1 MAPADV
7 SIHSARMWIL
17 DNSVSALET
26 MNNEVETCAKYLGS
40 AAVDIIVYA
49 CTAGSFLEGVAFD
62 EKVKRR
68 ISEASGGTLAIP
80 TSSAVIEAL
89 RFLGLRKLSVATPYA
104 PEVNARLRVFL
115 EGNGFHVVNLAG
127 QPHADSRQIGD
138 DLPEDIFEVAR
149 QHCSPEAD
157 GMLLSCT
164 NWRAMEVA
172 DQLEKEIRRPVVTS
186 NQATIWATFQ
196 SLGLT
201 APIQGFGSLLAGPGI
216 FAPA

>member
-1 MAPADV
+1 
-7 SIHSARMWIL
+7 MWIL

-26 MNNEVETCAKYLGS
+26 MNKEVETCAKYLAS
-40 AAVDIIVYA
+40 AAVEVIAYA
-49 CTAGSFLEGVAFD
+49 CTAGSFVGGADFD
-62 EKVKRR
+62 ERVRRR
-68 ISEASGGTLAIP
+68 ISEASGGIPAVP
-80 TSSAVIEAL
+80 TSSALLQAL
-89 RFLGLRKLSVATPYA
+89 RLLRLRKLSVATPYTR
-104 PEVNARLRVFL
+104 EVNARLWVFL
-115 EGNGFHVVNLAG
+115 EGNGFHAVNLAG